1 MNALNGNVIRNAD
14 GHAVSLDQGYM
25 VAKSA
30 TEYNTNYTK
39 ESGDSPIY
47 SKEVLDTIIGENVT
61 YQQVADLVAS
71 K

>member
-1 MNALNGNVIRNAD
+1 
-14 GHAVSLDQGYM
+14 M